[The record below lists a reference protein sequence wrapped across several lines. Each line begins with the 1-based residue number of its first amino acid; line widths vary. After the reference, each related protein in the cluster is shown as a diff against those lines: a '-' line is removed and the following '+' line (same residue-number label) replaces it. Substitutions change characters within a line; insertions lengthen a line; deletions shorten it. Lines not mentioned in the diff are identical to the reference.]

1 MSSDWRYHVH
11 NIGFLT
17 NSWKQYGFSSSD
29 NLSKGKWNQNFTVSE
44 RCSVSHRLWQ
54 YLSPRCM
61 QKRVPHLWQFIKF
74 TNFLTWRHHR
84 QHYEC
89 MTHNIRTYKPAKY
102 CLCGTSPSQSKHL
115 DKHHD
120 ADLIHLYITPSHY
133 NHCAHLSEDNEL
145 IKCLS
150 DIFCPVWE

>member
-1 MSSDWRYHVH
+1 MSSDWRYHVQ

-89 MTHNIRTYKPAKY
+89 MTHNLHNNTSAPINLQNIVCVALVLLSLSIWTNIMMQILFICTLHHLIIIIVHTYLKIMN
-102 CLCGTSPSQSKHL
+102 L
-115 DKHHD
+115 
-120 ADLIHLYITPSHY
+120 
-133 NHCAHLSEDNEL
+133 
-145 IKCLS
+145 
-150 DIFCPVWE
+150 